1 MFSRI
6 VVYIRVHLYQFVI
19 SCYILLLLAVLI
31 IHISFRN
38 SNSFFTFSNDKIES
52 DFPVDLV
59 YTWVDGRDQKWI
71 SEFTK
76 AIREK
81 NLKFEKRDVLNRFVD
96 VEELRYSLRS
106 VEKNLPWIR
115 YIFIVTW
122 AHQRPYWIDLNHSKL
137 KFISQSEIFP
147 DNFSLPTFNSKSIDL
162 QIYKIPGLSEHFIY
176 SNDDMY
182 FLNRL
187 KKSDFFT
194 QKGKPIFL
202 VSKNKWSRVRCK
214 HYRFKFNYIRRPNDG
229 VLFMASVTATIVDF
243 INKYGKKM
251 PYCYSHVQIPLTKT
265 LCKEVYSNFKEEI
278 DRTISSRFR
287 SLDDLQM
294 QTLMIQYGAY
304 TESSLVK
311 IKDDHDGI
319 FVVLSENKNLN
330 FRNLYKIKT
339 KKPKLLSI
347 NIDDMDSRD
356 AIKAFLDILFDNP
369 SSFELIEKMP
379 AVDAYWKKFWK
390 ENYFDDS
397 IWSFFW
403 RYVNNIFNLDTTMK
417 KKNYEEL
424 NESNYKH
431 M

>member
-6 VVYIRVHLYQFVI
+6 VVYIRVPLYQFEI

-194 QKGKPIFL
+194 QKGKPIFF
-202 VSKNKWSRVRCK
+202 S
-214 HYRFKFNYIRRPNDG
+214 FK
-229 VLFMASVTATIVDF
+229 
-243 INKYGKKM
+243 K
-251 PYCYSHVQIPLTKT
+251 
-265 LCKEVYSNFKEEI
+265 
-278 DRTISSRFR
+278 
-287 SLDDLQM
+287 
-294 QTLMIQYGAY
+294 
-304 TESSLVK
+304 
-311 IKDDHDGI
+311 
-319 FVVLSENKNLN
+319 
-330 FRNLYKIKT
+330 
-339 KKPKLLSI
+339 
-347 NIDDMDSRD
+347 
-356 AIKAFLDILFDNP
+356 
-369 SSFELIEKMP
+369 
-379 AVDAYWKKFWK
+379 
-390 ENYFDDS
+390 
-397 IWSFFW
+397 
-403 RYVNNIFNLDTTMK
+403 
-417 KKNYEEL
+417 
-424 NESNYKH
+424 
-431 M
+431 